1 MATDNAKMNKAGT
14 MRKVLSYMKRYIPLL
29 VISLALSVV
38 TVALT
43 LYFPIL
49 TGRAIDLIV
58 GKGKVDFSAMTAIL
72 TRAAIIVV
80 IAAAAQWLT
89 NICNNRMTYNIVR
102 DIRRD
107 AFLNIEKMPLSYIDS
122 HSHGDMVSRI
132 IADVDTFS
140 EGLSDGLYTA
150 LYRNCN
156 NSRHTY
162 FHAHDRCEDIM
173 HCSAHH
179 TFVAFCGK
187 LYH

>member
-1 MATDNAKMNKAGT
+1 M
-14 MRKVLSYMKRYIPLL
+14 
-29 VISLALSVV
+29 
-38 TVALT
+38 
-43 LYFPIL
+43 
-49 TGRAIDLIV
+49 IV
-58 GKGKVDFSAMTAIL
+58 GKGKVDFTAMTAIL

-140 EGLSDGLYTA
+140 EGLLMGFTQLFTGIATIAGTLIFMLTIDVKISCIVVLITPLSLLWQA
-150 LYRNCN
+150 LSLKDIFHVSAADKNKGRADITHRRD
-156 NSRHTY
+156 SR
-162 FHAHDRCEDIM
+162 
-173 HCSAHH
+173 
-179 TFVAFCGK
+179 K
-187 LYH
+187 